1 MSSETSLPTD
11 AADAKAAKAQAKK
24 RRSAVKS
31 EARAKAR
38 STRKQ
43 TRAAK
48 RTQNAPGSVSEAPGS
63 VSGGPGAAQPGR
75 SAGQPGSEA
84 EQSTGL
90 AGLRDRAVEL
100 WIRRI
105 HPVLDVISP
114 IGWAVFGAAAACWFI
129 GLTLHITELNVIAFA
144 LTVPLVIAALFVLG
158 RASYKVTLDL
168 QTHRVVVGTRAVGR
182 VEVANPTQRV
192 ILPSRIELAVGSA
205 TAQFMV
211 PKLDAGAEHEELFA
225 VPTKR
230 RAVLVVGPVR
240 SVRDDPLS
248 LMRRQVTWAKEQEL
262 FVHPRTVRLD
272 EAASGFL
279 RDLEGTP
286 SSDLSSSDIAFHALR
301 DYAPG
306 DDRRHVHWRTTAR
319 TGKLMVRQFEETRR
333 SHVVVALDNLA
344 EHYASD
350 DEFELAVSVAASIS
364 GQTFR
369 EEKELTPFTFDERQN
384 TGTLRQMMDDYT
396 VIEQFKERASFHE
409 LGQKAADLAPNA
421 SAVMMVVGS
430 HTTAREL
437 NSAANQL
444 PIGVMAVAIRCVD
457 DADVKR
463 SAIGSLD
470 VVTLGSLDTLARAL
484 RAVGR

>member
-1 MSSETSLPTD
+1 MSPESSVPADT
-11 AADAKAAKAQAKK
+11 ADAKSARAEAKK
-24 RRSAVKS
+24 RRRAAAAESRAGS
-31 EARAKAR
+31 RRERRRARA
-38 STRKQ
+38 
-43 TRAAK
+43 AAK
-48 RTQNAPGSVSEAPGS
+48 RARGEQDAPAEETTQGRAPA
-63 VSGGPGAAQPGR
+63 
-75 SAGQPGSEA
+75 
-84 EQSTGL
+84 STGL
-90 AGLRDRAVEL
+90 VGLRDRAVEL
-100 WIRRI
+100 WLRRI

-114 IGWAVFGAAAACWFI
+114 VGWAVIGVAAASWIA
-129 GLTLHITELNVIAFA
+129 GLTLHVTELNVIALA
-144 LTVPLVIAALFVLG
+144 LTIPLAIAALFVLG
-158 RASYKVTLDL
+158 KANYSVTLDL

-182 VEVANPTQRV
+182 VEVGNPTQRD
-192 ILPSRIELAVGSA
+192 ILPSRIELAVGKA
-205 TAQFMV
+205 TAQFLV
-211 PKLDAGAEHEELFA
+211 PRLKAAETHEELFA

-248 LMRRQVTWAKEQEL
+248 LMRRQVTWAKAQEL
-262 FVHPRTVRLD
+262 YVHPRTARLD

-301 DYAPG
+301 DYSPG

-344 EHYASD
+344 EHYATE

-364 GQTFR
+364 AQTLR
-369 EEKELTPFTFDERQN
+369 EEKELTPFTFDARQRAL
-384 TGTLRQMMDDYT
+384 GFRPLMDDYT
-396 VIEQFKERASFHE
+396 VVEELKERVSFHE

-421 SAVMMVVGS
+421 SAVMMVVGP

-437 NSAANQL
+437 NAAANQL
-444 PIGVMAVAIRCVD
+444 PIGVMAVAIRCVE
-457 DADVKR
+457 DAEVRR

>member
-1 MSSETSLPTD
+1 MTQETSVPADT
-11 AADAKAAKAQAKK
+11 ADARSAKAQARK
-24 RRSAVKS
+24 RRRADAA
-31 EARAKAR
+31 EARAGSRRERRRSRAAAERAR
-38 STRKQ
+38 SGETAPLEKTTRDGD
-43 TRAAK
+43 A
-48 RTQNAPGSVSEAPGS
+48 EA
-63 VSGGPGAAQPGR
+63 
-75 SAGQPGSEA
+75 
-84 EQSTGL
+84 STGW

-100 WIRRI
+100 WLRRI
-105 HPVLDVISP
+105 HPVLDVVSP
-114 IGWAVFGAAAACWFI
+114 VGWAAFGVAAASWIA
-129 GLTLHITELNVIAFA
+129 GLTLHITELNVIALA
-144 LTVPLVIAALFVLG
+144 LTIPLLIAALFVLG
-158 RASYKVTLDL
+158 KANYAITLDL

-182 VEVANPTQRV
+182 VEVANPTQRD
-192 ILPSRIELAVGSA
+192 ILPSRIELAVGRA
-205 TAQFMV
+205 TAQFLV
-211 PKLDAGAEHEELFA
+211 PRLHPEATHEELFA
-225 VPTKR
+225 VPTSR

-272 EAASGFL
+272 EAASGYL

-301 DYAPG
+301 DYSPG

-344 EHYASD
+344 EHYATE

-364 GQTFR
+364 AQTFR
-369 EEKELTPFTFDERQN
+369 EEKELTPFTFDARQR
-384 TGTLRQMMDDYT
+384 TAGFRPMMDDYT
-396 VIEQFKERASFHE
+396 VIEQLGDRRSFHE
-409 LGQKAADLAPNA
+409 LGQKASDLAPNA
-421 SAVMMVVGS
+421 SAVMMVVGP

-437 NSAANQL
+437 NAAATQL
-444 PIGVMAVAIRCVD
+444 PIGVMAVAIRCVA
-457 DADVKR
+457 DAEVRR

>member
-1 MSSETSLPTD
+1 MSTSSSLPTD
-11 AADAKAAKAQAKK
+11 TADAKQAKK
-24 RRSAVKS
+24 AAKRRRKAAQA
-31 EARAKAR
+31 EARAEQR
-38 STRKQ
+38 RKR
-43 TRAAK
+43 RAAAEQGSSVPVGE
-48 RTQNAPGSVSEAPGS
+48 TTGSAPGSVPELSRF
-63 VSGGPGAAQPGR
+63 GA
-75 SAGQPGSEA
+75 
-84 EQSTGL
+84 
-90 AGLRDRAVEL
+90 LRARIADL
-100 WIRRI
+100 WERRI
-105 HPVLDVISP
+105 FPVLDVISP
-114 IGWAVFGAAAACWFI
+114 IGWAVLGMAVFCWLL
-129 GLTLHITELNVIAFA
+129 GLSLHITELNVIAFA

-158 RASYKVTLDL
+158 RASYQVTLDL

-211 PKLDAGAEHEELFA
+211 PRLPAGEMHEELFA

-262 FVHPRTVRLD
+262 YVHPRTVRLD

-286 SSDLSSSDIAFHALR
+286 SSHLSSSDIAFHALR
-301 DYAPG
+301 DYVPG

-333 SHVVVALDNLA
+333 SHVVVALNNLA
-344 EHYASD
+344 EHYATD
-350 DEFELAVSVAASIS
+350 EEFELEVSSAASLS
-364 GQTFR
+364 AQTFR
-369 EEKELTPFTFDERQN
+369 EEKELTPFSFDTNQR
-384 TGTLRQMMDDYT
+384 TGTFRQMMDDYT
-396 VIEQFKERASFHE
+396 VIDPIKDRFDLHE

-421 SAVMMVVGS
+421 SAVMLVVGS

-444 PIGVMAVAIRCVD
+444 PIGVMAVAIRCVEG
-457 DADVKR
+457 AEVRR
-463 SAIGSLD
+463 SAIGGLD
-470 VVTLGSLDTLARAL
+470 VVTLGELDDLAKAM

>member
-1 MSSETSLPTD
+1 MSPDSSLPTD
-11 AADAKAAKAQAKK
+11 TADARAAKAQAKK
-24 RRSAVKS
+24 RRGAAKAD
-31 EARAKAR
+31 ARAESHRRRVRAR
-38 STRKQ
+38 KNRD
-43 TRAAK
+43 AAGAAP
-48 RTQNAPGSVSEAPGS
+48 TGTTTTGDPGST
-63 VSGGPGAAQPGR
+63 
-75 SAGQPGSEA
+75 A
-84 EQSTGL
+84 ENTPSTGL
-90 AGLRDRAVEL
+90 AGLRDRLVDL
-100 WIRRI
+100 WLRRI
-105 HPVLDVISP
+105 HPVLDVVSP
-114 IGWAVFGAAAACWFI
+114 IGWAVLAVAAVCWSL
-129 GLTLHITELNVIAFA
+129 GMLLHITELNVIAFA
-144 LTVPLVIAALFVLG
+144 LSVPLVIAALFVLG

-182 VEVANPTQRV
+182 VEVANPTQRT

-205 TAQFMV
+205 TAQFLV
-211 PKLDAGAEHEELFA
+211 PRLAADAEHEELFA

-350 DEFELAVSVAASIS
+350 DEFELAVSAAASIS
-364 GQTFR
+364 GQTYL
-369 EEKELTPFTFDERQN
+369 EEKELTAFTLEQRQS
-384 TGTLRQMMDDYT
+384 TRTLRQMMDDYT
-396 VIEQFKERASFHE
+396 VVERLKERIPFHE

-457 DADVKR
+457 DAEVKR
-463 SAIGSLD
+463 SAIGGLD
-470 VVTLGSLDTLARAL
+470 VVTVGSLDTLARAL

>member
-1 MSSETSLPTD
+1 MSSKTSLPTD
-11 AADAKAAKAQAKK
+11 TADARVAKAQAKK
-24 RRSAVKS
+24 RRSAAKA
-31 EARAKAR
+31 EARAASR
-38 STRKQ
+38 SRRKQ
-43 TRAAK
+43 ARTAAV
-48 RTQNAPGSVSEAPGS
+48 RDADAA
-63 VSGGPGAAQPGR
+63 GPGAQDAPQDP
-75 SAGQPGSEA
+75 AATGS
-84 EQSTGL
+84 STGL

-100 WIRRI
+100 WLRRI
-105 HPVLDVISP
+105 HPVLDVVSP
-114 IGWAVFGAAAACWFI
+114 IGWAVLAIAAVCWTL

-144 LTVPLVIAALFVLG
+144 LTVPLLIAALFVLG
-158 RASYKVTLDL
+158 RANYKVALDL

-182 VEVANPTQRV
+182 VEVSNPTQRI

-211 PKLDAGAEHEELFA
+211 PRLAAGAEHEELFA
-225 VPTKR
+225 VPTRR

-286 SSDLSSSDIAFHALR
+286 SSHLSSSDIAFHALR

-350 DEFELAVSVAASIS
+350 DEFELAVSIAASIS
-364 GQTFR
+364 GQTFK
-369 EEKELTPFTFDERQN
+369 EEKELTPFTFDQRQS
-384 TGTLRQMMDDYT
+384 TGTFRQMMDDYT
-396 VIEQFKERASFHE
+396 VVERIGDRISFHE
-409 LGQKAADLAPNA
+409 LGQKASDLAANA
-421 SAVMMVVGS
+421 SAVMMIVGS

-444 PIGVMAVAIRCVD
+444 PIGVMAVAIRCAD
-457 DADVKR
+457 DAEVQR

-470 VVTLGSLDTLARAL
+470 VVTLGSLDHLARAL

>member
-1 MSSETSLPTD
+1 MSTESSLPTD
-11 AADAKAAKAQAKK
+11 TADAKAAKVQAKK
-24 RRSAVKS
+24 RRSAVKAT
-31 EARAKAR
+31 ARAQAR

-43 TRAAK
+43 ARAGKRAK
-48 RTQNAPGSVSEAPGS
+48 NAPGAA
-63 VSGGPGAAQPGR
+63 GGPDPAQPGGSAAQPG
-75 SAGQPGSEA
+75 A
-84 EQSTGL
+84 EPEHSTGA
-90 AGLRDRAVEL
+90 AGLRDRAAEL

-114 IGWAVFGAAAACWFI
+114 IGWAVLGAAAACWFL
-129 GLTLHITELNVIAFA
+129 GVTLHVTELNVIAFA

-182 VEVANPTQRV
+182 VEVANPTPRV

-211 PKLDAGAEHEELFA
+211 PRLAAGAEHEELFA

-384 TGTLRQMMDDYT
+384 TGNLRQMMDDYT
-396 VIEQFKERASFHE
+396 VIEQLKERASFHE

>member
-1 MSSETSLPTD
+1 MSSQPSSVPTD
-11 AADAKAAKAQAKK
+11 TADAKSAKAEAKK
-24 RRSAVKS
+24 RRRAAAAESRAGS
-31 EARAKAR
+31 RRERRRARA
-38 STRKQ
+38 
-43 TRAAK
+43 AAK
-48 RTQNAPGSVSEAPGS
+48 RARQGQTGPAEETTQGDAPA
-63 VSGGPGAAQPGR
+63 
-75 SAGQPGSEA
+75 
-84 EQSTGL
+84 STGW
-90 AGLRDRAVEL
+90 AGLRDRVVEL
-100 WIRRI
+100 WMRRI
-105 HPVLDVISP
+105 HPVLDVVSP
-114 IGWAVFGAAAACWFI
+114 VGWAVAGVAAACWI
-129 GLTLHITELNVIAFA
+129 AGLILHVTELNVVAFA

-158 RASYKVTLDL
+158 KANYKVILDL

-182 VEVANPTQRV
+182 VEVANPTQRD
-192 ILPSRIELAVGSA
+192 ILPSRIELAVGQA
-205 TAQFMV
+205 TAQFLV
-211 PKLDAGAEHEELFA
+211 PRLSAAQSHEELFA

-344 EHYASD
+344 EHYASEE
-350 DEFELAVSVAASIS
+350 EFELAVSVAASIS
-364 GQTFR
+364 AQTFR
-369 EEKELTPFTFDERQN
+369 EEKELTPFTFDARQR
-384 TGTLRQMMDDYT
+384 TASFRPMMDDYT
-396 VIEQFKERASFHE
+396 LVEQLGERISFHE
-409 LGQKAADLAPNA
+409 LGQKASDLAPNA
-421 SAVMMVVGS
+421 SAVMMVVGP

-437 NSAANQL
+437 NAAANQL
-444 PIGVMAVAIRCVD
+444 PIGVMAVAIRCVE
-457 DADVKR
+457 DAEVQR

>member
-1 MSSETSLPTD
+1 MSSPHSLPTD
-11 AADAKAAKAQAKK
+11 TADAKAAKAEAKK
-24 RRSAVKS
+24 RRGAATAD
-31 EARAKAR
+31 ARAASRRRRHQAR
-38 STRKQ
+38 SDRSS
-43 TRAAK
+43 
-48 RTQNAPGSVSEAPGS
+48 GSTPSA
-63 VSGGPGAAQPGR
+63 PGAA
-75 SAGQPGSEA
+75 SGQGPAPDGAS
-84 EQSTGL
+84 STGL

-100 WIRRI
+100 WLRRL
-105 HPVLDVISP
+105 HPVLDVVSP
-114 IGWAVFGAAAACWFI
+114 IGWAVLAVTVACWVA
-129 GLTLHITELNVIAFA
+129 GLALHVTELNVIAFA

-158 RASYKVTLDL
+158 KASYKVTLDL

-182 VEVANPTQRV
+182 VEVANPTQRT

-211 PKLDAGAEHEELFA
+211 PRLAADAEHEELFA
-225 VPTKR
+225 VPTTR

-344 EHYASD
+344 EHFASV
-350 DEFELAVSVAASIS
+350 DEFELAVSTAASIS

-369 EEKELTPFTFDERQN
+369 EEKELTPFTLDERQS
-384 TGTLRQMMDDYT
+384 TRTLRQLMDDYT
-396 VIEQFKERASFHE
+396 VVEQLKERVPFHE

-437 NSAANQL
+437 NSAAHQL

-457 DADVKR
+457 GAEVTR
-463 SAIGSLD
+463 SAIGGLD
-470 VVTLGSLDTLARAL
+470 VVTLGSLDTLAKAL

>member
-1 MSSETSLPTD
+1 MSSQPSSVPADT
-11 AADAKAAKAQAKK
+11 ADAKTAKAEAKK
-24 RRSAVKS
+24 RRRAAAAESRAG
-31 EARAKAR
+31 ARR
-38 STRKQ
+38 ERRKE
-43 TRAAK
+43 RAAAK
-48 RTQNAPGSVSEAPGS
+48 RARDGQ
-63 VSGGPGAAQPGR
+63 GALAEETTQPGD
-75 SAGQPGSEA
+75 AGKG
-84 EQSTGL
+84 TGWT
-90 AGLRDRAVEL
+90 GLRDRAVEVWL
-100 WIRRI
+100 RRI
-105 HPVLDVISP
+105 HPVLDVVSP
-114 IGWAVFGAAAACWFI
+114 VGWAVLAVTAVCWI
-129 GLTLHITELNVIAFA
+129 AGLTLRVTELNVVALA

-158 RASYKVTLDL
+158 KASYRVTLDL

-182 VEVANPTQRV
+182 VEVANPTQRD
-192 ILPSRIELAVGSA
+192 ILPSRIELAVGKA
-205 TAQFMV
+205 TAQFLV
-211 PKLDAGAEHEELFA
+211 PRLKAEAAHEELFA

-301 DYAPG
+301 DYSPG

-344 EHYASD
+344 EHYASEE
-350 DEFELAVSVAASIS
+350 EFELAVSVAASIS
-364 GQTFR
+364 AQTFR
-369 EEKELTPFTFDERQN
+369 EEKELTPFTFDSRQR
-384 TGTLRQMMDDYT
+384 TASFRPMMDDYT
-396 VIEQFKERASFHE
+396 LVEQLKERISFHE

-444 PIGVMAVAIRCVD
+444 PIGVMAVAIRCVE
-457 DADVKR
+457 DAEVRR

-470 VVTLGSLDTLARAL
+470 VVTLGTLDTLARAL

>member
-1 MSSETSLPTD
+1 MSQSTVPSDT
-11 AADAKAAKAQAKK
+11 ADAKSAKAEAK
-24 RRSAVKS
+24 RRRRTA
-31 EARAKAR
+31 EAEE
-38 STRKQ
+38 
-43 TRAAK
+43 RAAARRQRRREK
-48 RTQNAPGSVSEAPGS
+48 SAARTGAPVEATAPGGEQPAP
-63 VSGGPGAAQPGR
+63 
-75 SAGQPGSEA
+75 
-84 EQSTGL
+84 TGL
-90 AGLRDRAVEL
+90 RALRDRIGEL
-100 WIRRI
+100 WSNRV

-114 IGWAVFGAAAACWFI
+114 VGWAVLGAAAFCWI
-129 GLTLHITELNVIAFA
+129 AGLWLHVTELNVIAFV

-158 RASYKVTLDL
+158 RANYRVVLDL

-182 VEVANPTQRV
+182 VEVANPSTRD

-211 PKLDAGAEHEELFA
+211 PRLAPEATHEELFA

-262 FVHPRTVRLD
+262 YVHPRTVRLD

-301 DYAPG
+301 DYSPG

-344 EHYASD
+344 EHYASE
-350 DEFELAVSVAASIS
+350 DEFELAVSAAASIS
-364 GQTFR
+364 AQTMR
-369 EEKELTPFTFDERQN
+369 EEKELTPFTFDERQR
-384 TGTLRQMMDDYT
+384 TGTPRQLMDDYT
-396 VIEQFKERASFHE
+396 VIEQLSEQIGFHE

-421 SAVMMVVGS
+421 SAVMMIVGS

-437 NSAANQL
+437 NAAANQL

-457 DADVKR
+457 DAEVRR

-470 VVTLGSLDTLARAL
+470 VVTLGDLETLARAL
-484 RAVGR
+484 RSVGR

>member
-1 MSSETSLPTD
+1 MSSPHTVPADT
-11 AADAKAAKAQAKK
+11 ADAKAAKAEAKK
-24 RRSAVKS
+24 RRSAAKAD
-31 EARAKAR
+31 ARAASRRRRLR
-38 STRKQ
+38 SRSDRSSGSTPS
-43 TRAAK
+43 
-48 RTQNAPGSVSEAPGS
+48 APGTA
-63 VSGGPGAAQPGR
+63 SGQGTVPDGA
-75 SAGQPGSEA
+75 S
-84 EQSTGL
+84 STGL
-90 AGLRDRAVEL
+90 AGLRDRVVEL
-100 WIRRI
+100 WLRRI
-105 HPVLDVISP
+105 HPVLDVVSP
-114 IGWAVFGAAAACWFI
+114 IGWTVLAVTVVCWI
-129 GLTLHITELNVIAFA
+129 AGLVLHLTELNVIAFA
-144 LTVPLVIAALFVLG
+144 LTVPLAIAALFVLG
-158 RASYKVTLDL
+158 KASYRVTLDL

-182 VEVANPTQRV
+182 VEVANPTQRT

-211 PKLDAGAEHEELFA
+211 PRLAADAEHEELFA

-344 EHYASD
+344 EHYASV
-350 DEFELAVSVAASIS
+350 DEFELAVSIAASIS

-369 EEKELTPFTFDERQN
+369 EEKELTPFTLDERQS
-384 TGTLRQMMDDYT
+384 TRTLRQMMDDYT
-396 VIEQFKERASFHE
+396 VVEQLKERIPFHE

-457 DADVKR
+457 EAEVKR
-463 SAIGSLD
+463 SAIGGLD
-470 VVTLGSLDTLARAL
+470 VVTLGSLDTLAKAL

>member
-1 MSSETSLPTD
+1 MSSSTSLPSDT
-11 AADAKAAKAQAKK
+11 ADAEAAKAQGKK
-24 RRSAVKS
+24 RRSAAKA
-31 EARAKAR
+31 EARAKFRA
-38 STRKQ
+38 TRKQ
-43 TRAAK
+43 ARAAK
-48 RTQNAPGSVSEAPGS
+48 R
-63 VSGGPGAAQPGR
+63 
-75 SAGQPGSEA
+75 GQPAAPETGASGEEQQAVGA

-90 AGLRDRAVEL
+90 AGLRDRVVEL
-100 WIRRI
+100 WLRRI
-105 HPVLDVISP
+105 RPVLDVVSP
-114 IGWAVFGAAAACWFI
+114 VGWAVLAVTAVCWFL
-129 GLTLHITELNVIAFA
+129 GLTLHVTELNVIAFT
-144 LTVPLVIAALFVLG
+144 LTIPLVIAALFVLG

-182 VEVANPTQRV
+182 VEVVNPTPRD

-211 PKLDAGAEHEELFA
+211 PRLAAGAEHEELFA

-286 SSDLSSSDIAFHALR
+286 SSALSSSDIAFHALR

-369 EEKELTPFTFDERQN
+369 EEKELTPFSFDGRQS
-384 TGTLRQMMDDYT
+384 TGTLRSMMDDYT
-396 VIEQFKERASFHE
+396 VVEQLRDRISFHE

-421 SAVMMVVGS
+421 SAVMMIVGP

-457 DADVKR
+457 DAEVKR

>member
-1 MSSETSLPTD
+1 MTQETSVPADT
-11 AADAKAAKAQAKK
+11 ADAKSAKAQARK
-24 RRSAVKS
+24 RRRADAA
-31 EARAKAR
+31 EARAGSRRERRRSRAAAERAR
-38 STRKQ
+38 SGETAPPERTTRDGD
-43 TRAAK
+43 A
-48 RTQNAPGSVSEAPGS
+48 EA
-63 VSGGPGAAQPGR
+63 
-75 SAGQPGSEA
+75 
-84 EQSTGL
+84 STGW

-100 WIRRI
+100 WLRRI
-105 HPVLDVISP
+105 HPVLDVVSP
-114 IGWAVFGAAAACWFI
+114 VGWAAFGVAAASWIA
-129 GLTLHITELNVIAFA
+129 GLTLHITELNVIALA
-144 LTVPLVIAALFVLG
+144 LTIPLLIAALFVLG
-158 RASYKVTLDL
+158 KANYAITLDL

-182 VEVANPTQRV
+182 VEVANPTQRD
-192 ILPSRIELAVGSA
+192 ILPSRIELAVGRA
-205 TAQFMV
+205 TAQFLV
-211 PKLDAGAEHEELFA
+211 PRLHPEATHEELFA
-225 VPTKR
+225 VPTSR

-272 EAASGFL
+272 EAASGYL

-301 DYAPG
+301 DYSPG

-344 EHYASD
+344 EHYATE

-364 GQTFR
+364 AQTFR
-369 EEKELTPFTFDERQN
+369 EEKELTPFTFDARQR
-384 TGTLRQMMDDYT
+384 TAGFRPMMDDYT
-396 VIEQFKERASFHE
+396 VVEQLGDRRSFHE
-409 LGQKAADLAPNA
+409 LGQKASDLAPNA
-421 SAVMMVVGS
+421 SAVMMVVGP

-437 NSAANQL
+437 NAAATQL
-444 PIGVMAVAIRCVD
+444 PIGVMAVAIRCVA
-457 DADVKR
+457 DAEVRR

>member
-1 MSSETSLPTD
+1 MTQETSVPADT
-11 AADAKAAKAQAKK
+11 ADAKSAKAAARK
-24 RRSAVKS
+24 RRRAAAA
-31 EARAKAR
+31 EARAGSRRERRRSRAAAGRAR
-38 STRKQ
+38 SGE
-43 TRAAK
+43 AAPPEET
-48 RTQNAPGSVSEAPGS
+48 TQHGGAEA
-63 VSGGPGAAQPGR
+63 
-75 SAGQPGSEA
+75 
-84 EQSTGL
+84 STGW

-100 WIRRI
+100 WLRRI
-105 HPVLDVISP
+105 HPVLDVVSP
-114 IGWAVFGAAAACWFI
+114 VGWAAFGVAAASWIA
-129 GLTLHITELNVIAFA
+129 GLVLHITELNVIGLA
-144 LTVPLVIAALFVLG
+144 LTIPLLIAALFVLG
-158 RASYKVTLDL
+158 RANYAVTLDL

-182 VEVANPTQRV
+182 VEVANPTQRD
-192 ILPSRIELAVGSA
+192 ILPSRIELAVGRA
-205 TAQFMV
+205 TAQFLV
-211 PKLDAGAEHEELFA
+211 PRLRPEATHEELFA
-225 VPTKR
+225 VPTSR
-230 RAVLVVGPVR
+230 RAVLIVGPVR

-272 EAASGFL
+272 EAASGYL

-301 DYAPG
+301 DYSPG

-344 EHYASD
+344 EHYATE

-364 GQTFR
+364 AQTFR
-369 EEKELTPFTFDERQN
+369 EEKELTPFTFDARQR
-384 TGTLRQMMDDYT
+384 TVGFRPMMDDYT
-396 VIEQFKERASFHE
+396 VVEQLGERRSFHE
-409 LGQKAADLAPNA
+409 LGQKASDLAPNA
-421 SAVMMVVGS
+421 STVMMVVGP

-437 NSAANQL
+437 NAAATQL
-444 PIGVMAVAIRCVD
+444 PIGVTAVAIRCVA
-457 DADVKR
+457 DAEVRR

>member
-1 MSSETSLPTD
+1 MSPEPSLPTD
-11 AADAKAAKAQAKK
+11 TADARAAKAQAKK
-24 RRSAVKS
+24 RRAATKAETRA
-31 EARAKAR
+31 EARRQRKQATAEAR
-38 STRKQ
+38 SPSGEAGASGSPDGPGAQ
-43 TRAAK
+43 AH
-48 RTQNAPGSVSEAPGS
+48 APGST
-63 VSGGPGAAQPGR
+63 GPAAW
-75 SAGQPGSEA
+75 
-84 EQSTGL
+84 
-90 AGLRDRAVEL
+90 RDRMVDL
-100 WIRRI
+100 WMRRV
-105 HPVLDVISP
+105 HPVLDVVSP
-114 IGWAVFGAAAACWFI
+114 IGWAVLAVAVFCWVL
-129 GLTLHITELNVIAFA
+129 GLGLHITEMNVVA
-144 LTVPLVIAALFVLG
+144 LVLTMPLVIAGLFVLG
-158 RASYKVTLDL
+158 RANYAVTLDL

-182 VEVANPTQRV
+182 IEVANPTPRP

-211 PKLDAGAEHEELFA
+211 PRLPPDAEHEELFA

-248 LMRRQVTWAKEQEL
+248 LMRRQVTWAKAQEL

-301 DYAPG
+301 DYSPG

-344 EHYASD
+344 AHYASD

-364 GQTFR
+364 AQTVR
-369 EEKELTPFTFDERQN
+369 EEKELTPFTFDARQR
-384 TGTLRQMMDDYT
+384 TGTFRRLMDDYT
-396 VIEQFKERASFHE
+396 VVDPLKERFSFHE
-409 LGQKAADLAPNA
+409 LGQKATDLAANA

-457 DADVKR
+457 DAEVRR
-463 SAIGSLD
+463 SAIGALD

>member
-1 MSSETSLPTD
+1 MSPESSVPADT
-11 AADAKAAKAQAKK
+11 ADAKSAKAEAKK
-24 RRSAVKS
+24 RRRAAAAESRVGS
-31 EARAKAR
+31 RRERRRARA
-38 STRKQ
+38 
-43 TRAAK
+43 AAK
-48 RTQNAPGSVSEAPGS
+48 RARGEQDAPAEETTQ
-63 VSGGPGAAQPGR
+63 GR
-75 SAGQPGSEA
+75 SAPA
-84 EQSTGL
+84 STGL
-90 AGLRDRAVEL
+90 VGLRDRAVEL
-100 WIRRI
+100 WLRRI

-114 IGWAVFGAAAACWFI
+114 VGWAAIGVAAACWI
-129 GLTLHITELNVIAFA
+129 AGLTLHVTELNVIALA
-144 LTVPLVIAALFVLG
+144 LTIPLAIAALFVLG
-158 RASYKVTLDL
+158 KANYEVTLDL

-182 VEVANPTQRV
+182 VEVGNPGQRD
-192 ILPSRIELAVGSA
+192 ILPSRIELAVGKA
-205 TAQFMV
+205 TAQFLV
-211 PKLDAGAEHEELFA
+211 PRLRASETHEELFA

-248 LMRRQVTWAKEQEL
+248 LMRRQVTWAKAQEL
-262 FVHPRTVRLD
+262 YVHPRTARLD

-301 DYAPG
+301 DYSPG

-344 EHYASD
+344 EHYATE

-364 GQTFR
+364 AQTLR
-369 EEKELTPFTFDERQN
+369 EEKELTPFTFDARQR
-384 TGTLRQMMDDYT
+384 TLGFRPLMDDYT
-396 VIEQFKERASFHE
+396 VVEELREKISFHE

-421 SAVMMVVGS
+421 SAVMMVVGP

-437 NSAANQL
+437 NAAANQL
-444 PIGVMAVAIRCVD
+444 PIGVMAVAIRCVE
-457 DADVKR
+457 DAEVRR

-470 VVTLGSLDTLARAL
+470 VVTVGSLDTLARAL

>member
-1 MSSETSLPTD
+1 MSSQSSLPTD
-11 AADAKAAKAQAKK
+11 TADATVAKAEAKK
-24 RRSAVKS
+24 RRRAAGAESRAA
-31 EARAKAR
+31 ARRQRKQAKAGATGR
-38 STRKQ
+38 
-43 TRAAK
+43 
-48 RTQNAPGSVSEAPGS
+48 
-63 VSGGPGAAQPGR
+63 PGAASEGTGPSEDQTEGE
-75 SAGQPGSEA
+75 AG
-84 EQSTGL
+84 TGL
-90 AGLRDRAVEL
+90 AGLRDRVSEL
-100 WIRRI
+100 WARRI
-105 HPVLDVISP
+105 HPVLDVVSP
-114 IGWAVFGAAAACWFI
+114 IGWAVLGAAVACWVI
-129 GLTLHITELNVIAFA
+129 GLTLHVTELNVIAFA
-144 LTVPLVIAALFVLG
+144 LSVPLLIAALFVLG

-211 PKLDAGAEHEELFA
+211 PRLAADATHEELFA

-262 FVHPRTVRLD
+262 FVHPRTARLD
-272 EAASGFL
+272 DAASGFL

-344 EHYASD
+344 EHYSSS
-350 DEFELAVSVAASIS
+350 DEFELAVSAAASIS
-364 GQTFR
+364 AQTFR
-369 EEKELTPFTFDERQN
+369 EEKELTPFTFDERQS

-396 VIEQFKERASFHE
+396 VVEQLKERISFHE

-457 DADVKR
+457 GAEVKR

>member
-1 MSSETSLPTD
+1 MSSPTSLPSDT
-11 AADAKAAKAQAKK
+11 ADAKAAKAQAKK
-24 RRSAVKS
+24 RRSA
-31 EARAKAR
+31 ARAESRATSR
-38 STRKQ
+38 AMRKQ
-43 TRAAK
+43 ARAAK
-48 RTQNAPGSVSEAPGS
+48 RGQPAAPENGT
-63 VSGGPGAAQPGR
+63 SGGTKQAAG
-75 SAGQPGSEA
+75 A

-90 AGLRDRAVEL
+90 AGLRDRVVEL
-100 WIRRI
+100 WLRRI
-105 HPVLDVISP
+105 RPVLDVVSP
-114 IGWAVFGAAAACWFI
+114 VGWAVLAVTAVCWFL
-129 GLTLHITELNVIAFA
+129 GLTLHVTELNVIAFT
-144 LTVPLVIAALFVLG
+144 LTIPLVIAALFVLG

-182 VEVANPTQRV
+182 VEVVNPTPRD

-211 PKLDAGAEHEELFA
+211 PRLAAGAEHEELFA

-286 SSDLSSSDIAFHALR
+286 SSALSSSDIAFHALR

-369 EEKELTPFTFDERQN
+369 EEKELTPFSFDGRQS
-384 TGTLRQMMDDYT
+384 TGTLRSMMDDYT
-396 VIEQFKERASFHE
+396 VVEQLRDRISFHE

-421 SAVMMVVGS
+421 SAVMMIVGP

-457 DADVKR
+457 DAEVKR

>member
-1 MSSETSLPTD
+1 MSTSSSLPTD
-11 AADAKAAKAQAKK
+11 TADAKQAKK
-24 RRSAVKS
+24 AAKRRRKAAQA
-31 EARAKAR
+31 EARAEQR
-38 STRKQ
+38 RKR
-43 TRAAK
+43 RAAAEQGSSVPVGE
-48 RTQNAPGSVSEAPGS
+48 TTGSAPGSVPELSRF
-63 VSGGPGAAQPGR
+63 GA
-75 SAGQPGSEA
+75 
-84 EQSTGL
+84 
-90 AGLRDRAVEL
+90 LRARIADL
-100 WIRRI
+100 WERRI
-105 HPVLDVISP
+105 FPVLDVVSP
-114 IGWAVFGAAAACWFI
+114 IGWAVLGMAVLCWLL
-129 GLTLHITELNVIAFA
+129 GLTLHITELNVIALA

-158 RASYKVTLDL
+158 RASYQVTLDL

-211 PKLDAGAEHEELFA
+211 PRLPSGEMHEELFA

-262 FVHPRTVRLD
+262 YVHPRTVRLD

-286 SSDLSSSDIAFHALR
+286 SSHLSSSDIAFHALR
-301 DYAPG
+301 DYVPG

-333 SHVVVALDNLA
+333 SHVVVALNNLA
-344 EHYASD
+344 EHYATD
-350 DEFELAVSVAASIS
+350 EEFELAVSSAASLS
-364 GQTFR
+364 AQTFR
-369 EEKELTPFTFDERQN
+369 EEKELTPFSFDTNQR
-384 TGTLRQMMDDYT
+384 TGTFRQMMDDYT
-396 VIEQFKERASFHE
+396 TIDPIKDRFDLHE

-421 SAVMMVVGS
+421 SAVMLVVGS

-444 PIGVMAVAIRCVD
+444 PIGVMAVAIRCVEG
-457 DADVKR
+457 AEVRR
-463 SAIGSLD
+463 SAIGGLD
-470 VVTLGSLDTLARAL
+470 VVTLGELDDLAKAM

>member
-1 MSSETSLPTD
+1 MNPETSLPTD
-11 AADAKAAKAQAKK
+11 TADAKAEAKK
-24 RRSAVKS
+24 RRAAAKAEKRA
-31 EARAKAR
+31 EARGRRGR
-38 STRKQ
+38 SQ
-43 TRAAK
+43 DGAD
-48 RTQNAPGSVSEAPGS
+48 GSPADGESSADG
-63 VSGGPGAAQPGR
+63 SGGAAPSR
-75 SAGQPGSEA
+75 R
-84 EQSTGL
+84 TGL
-90 AGLRDRAVEL
+90 AGWRDRLVGL
-100 WIRRI
+100 WMRYV
-105 HPVLDVISP
+105 HPVLDVVSP
-114 IGWAVFGAAAACWFI
+114 IGWSVLAVAVTCWVL
-129 GLTLHITELNVIAFA
+129 GLLLHLTELNVVALV
-144 LTVPLVIAALFVLG
+144 LTVPLVVAGLFVLG
-158 RASYKVTLDL
+158 RSNYKVTLDL

-182 VEVANPTQRV
+182 VEIANPTQRP

-211 PKLDAGAEHEELFA
+211 PRLDADAEHEELFA

-248 LMRRQVTWAKEQEL
+248 LMRRQVTWAKAQEL
-262 FVHPRTVRLD
+262 YVHPRTVRLD

-350 DEFELAVSVAASIS
+350 EEFELAVSTAASIS
-364 GQTFR
+364 AQTMR
-369 EEKELTPFTFDERQN
+369 EEKELTPFSFDERQR
-384 TGTLRQMMDDYT
+384 TGTFRQLMDDYT
-396 VIEQFKERASFHE
+396 VAEPLKEKISLHE
-409 LGQKAADLAPNA
+409 LGQKATDLAANA

-457 DADVKR
+457 DAEVKR

-470 VVTLGSLDTLARAL
+470 VVTLGSLETLARAL